1 MLSKILPFN
10 RTLLKKD
17 WIINRSNVYIV
28 ILIFLIAGP
37 YSAFGKVQ
45 DYYSSLDRA
54 RDIHDFYFRIQDV
67 EEVLHMG
74 VFYTMMFI
82 FPAVVSALI
91 TGEEK
96 RKRTIEISIGAPYSR
111 YTVFFNKM
119 VLGIFVVILPI
130 LISGG
135 ILLLMSMTSSAFAS
149 MVSLRSILFLMFKC
163 MMIGIS
169 VFSFSTLLGMLCSS
183 FPLQAFLTLVFILF
197 PIGFAGLLSENLRVW
212 KIDVNFYVS
221 FYELGIMDFAES
233 ITPGIHFGKLMT
245 MDGHAAI
252 FFGLGLLCLALLL
265 MTVSGILFDIYA
277 VERGPEALTF
287 TQTEPIFR
295 IGVVLCSILLCGL
308 LVDQIIGGYGG
319 RTGVLLGYI
328 IGGVLGYLIPRALI
342 MKNRVA

>member
-74 VFYTMMFI
+74 VLYTMMFI

-119 VLGIFVVILPI
+119 VLGIFVTILPV

-135 ILLLMSMTSSAFAS
+135 ILLLMSMTSGAFSS

-169 VFSFSTLLGMLCSS
+169 VFSFSTLIGMICSS

-197 PIGFAGLLSENLRVW
+197 PIGFVGLLSENLRVW
-212 KIDVNFYVS
+212 GIDIN

-233 ITPGIHFGKLMT
+233 ITPGLHFGKLIR
-245 MDGHAAI
+245 MDGHTAV

-308 LVDQIIGGYGG
+308 LVDQIIRGYGG

-328 IGGVLGYLIPRALI
+328 IGGALGYLIPRALI